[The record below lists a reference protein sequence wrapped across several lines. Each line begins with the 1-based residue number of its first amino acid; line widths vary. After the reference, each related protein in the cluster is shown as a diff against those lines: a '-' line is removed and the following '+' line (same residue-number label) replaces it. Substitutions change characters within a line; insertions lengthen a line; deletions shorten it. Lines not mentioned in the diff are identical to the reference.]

1 MALAIPGEHYFS
13 MYRYKPILK
22 RIPFLLVI
30 FIMGNC
36 STTQMKFKQQ
46 YAKVW
51 KETIKSEAWKN
62 SLVEDNENPGAG
74 SLDFYAS
81 TENSGIENVSAV
93 NKTGSDLGFDQK
105 YGIMVS
111 RAYYKIIAE
120 AEKADFRLSA
130 EYENL
135 TFRREQNASRKTDRS
150 IRGNLAMANK
160 KYLAHK
166 EMLEG
171 LKSWNIM
178 SEYGSD
184 DLDFFKAEH
193 KSEVAAMVREGKS
206 EEGIINFLVYKLADL
221 YHFEK

>member
-1 MALAIPGEHYFS
+1 M
-13 MYRYKPILK
+13 
-22 RIPFLLVI
+22 VI
-30 FIMGNC
+30 FIMVSC
-36 STTQMKFKQQ
+36 STTNRKFKQE

-51 KETIKSEAWKN
+51 KETIKSEAWKR
-62 SLVEDNENPGAG
+62 SLAG
-74 SLDFYAS
+74 NDEKPSAESLDFYAS
-81 TENSGIENVSAV
+81 TEDSGIESAPAA
-93 NKTGSDLGFDQK
+93 NKTGSDLAFDEK

-111 RAYYKIIAE
+111 RAYFKIIAE

-135 TFRREQNASRKTDRS
+135 VFRREGDASRKSDRS
-150 IRGNLAMANK
+150 MRGNLAMANK

-193 KSEVAAMVREGKS
+193 KNKVAAMVREGKS
-206 EEGIINFLVYKLADL
+206 EERIINYLVYKLADL
-221 YHFEK
+221 YHFEN